1 MTLTYFQCSRKTE
14 KLLGAGVGVG
24 FGGWREASLLSLKT
38 LLLVSFYNDYLIV
51 IFSLNIQTPQASY
64 HTFAKI

>member
-1 MTLTYFQCSRKTE
+1 MTLTCFQCSRKTE
-14 KLLGAGVGVG
+14 KLLGAGVGV
-24 FGGWREASLLSLKT
+24 GGWREASLLSLKT